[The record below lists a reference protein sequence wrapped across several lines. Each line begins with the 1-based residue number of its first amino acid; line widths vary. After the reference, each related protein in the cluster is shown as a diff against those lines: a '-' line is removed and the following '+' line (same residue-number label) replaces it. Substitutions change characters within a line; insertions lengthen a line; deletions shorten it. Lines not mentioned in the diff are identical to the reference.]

1 MFDPPLKSTGRE
13 YTTTIALL
21 AVAFIF
27 IPAVVVAERLFGYLS
42 LSLALAGSAL
52 CVTLAWVHWKR
63 SSQLTM
69 PSIAIRDAGA
79 K

>member
-1 MFDPPLKSTGRE
+1 MFDPQLKSTGRQ
-13 YTTTIALL
+13 YTTTVALL

-27 IPAVVVAERLFGYLS
+27 NPAVLVAERPFGYLF
-42 LSLALAGSAL
+42 LSLALASSAL

-63 SSQLTM
+63 SSQLTI
-69 PSIAIRDAGA
+69 PSIAIRDAEA